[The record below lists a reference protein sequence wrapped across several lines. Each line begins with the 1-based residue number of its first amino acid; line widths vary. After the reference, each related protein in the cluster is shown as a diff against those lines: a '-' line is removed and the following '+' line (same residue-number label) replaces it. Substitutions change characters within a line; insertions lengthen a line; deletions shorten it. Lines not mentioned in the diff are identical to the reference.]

1 MSLIY
6 ANVLSLLAVSAVVAM
21 LAVCY
26 YVYKGSVSSRGR
38 LYAAIHV
45 ALIILLTP
53 AFCVGVFAIPLLTN
67 GDVLRLRD
75 WDRRHQTGP

>member
-1 MSLIY
+1 MSAFGL
-6 ANVLSLLAVSAVVAM
+6 LLLAVCAIVAM

-26 YVYKGSVSSRGR
+26 YVYKGSISSRGR
-38 LYAAIHV
+38 LYSALHV

-53 AFCVGVFAIPLLTN
+53 AFCVGVFVIPSLTN

-75 WDRRHQTGP
+75 WDRQHPNGT